1 MKALIQRF
9 KADEDGAT
17 AIEYSLMIALVGI
30 AIISALDLAGDAV
43 AGVFQTISLELTVAG
58 EGSAVPDTGPGDS
71 GSGGSGSEGAGDDL
85 DDGGAHGEEPGD
97 D

>member
-1 MKALIQRF
+1 MRRAALSFLR
-9 KADEDGAT
+9 DESGAT

-58 EGSAVPDTGPGDS
+58 EGSAVPDTSPGDS